1 MLKPQKAPPVSD
13 LVKIFGNW
21 RRRSRRLDESRLE
34 RSKHRTSEELRWD
47 VIIAF
52 DTIEGLKMKIWIL
65 TGVIGAGAG
74 TIGWLADHLFN
85 CIDQA
90 HQVARLLH

>member
-1 MLKPQKAPPVSD
+1 MSD
-13 LVKIFGNW
+13 LVRIFGNW
-21 RRRSRRLDESRLE
+21 RRRSRRLDESRLD
-34 RSKHRTSEELRWD
+34 RYKHRTSEELRWD

-52 DTIEGLKMKIWIL
+52 DTIESLKMKIWIL